1 MSKEIYFNSQCDSV
15 LQTISVVHNV
25 NDRREA
31 EATRADKVITPQDR
45 EFREKLENFYVF
57 LIKGY
62 KKSVLIDRY
71 AN

>member
-1 MSKEIYFNSQCDSV
+1 MSKEIYFKSQCDSV

-45 EFREKLENFYVF
+45 EFREKLENFYAGNAP
-57 LIKGY
+57 LTA
-62 KKSVLIDRY
+62 SIDLQQDKPY
-71 AN
+71 